1 MVMRS
6 VMLRNSHVRAFDK
19 FFDDAWNHWGRNP
32 FAVMD
37 NVLESIAKPIPPEV
51 GTRLKVFKMVPVE
64 YEVTE
69 DEDGSIHYT
78 VVKPEPEKQESEKA
92 A

>member
-6 VMLRNSHVRAFDK
+6 MLLRNSHVRAFDK
-19 FFDDAWNHWGRNP
+19 FFDDAWSHGFRNP

-37 NVLESIAKPIPPEV
+37 SVLESISKPILPEP
-51 GTRLKVFKMVPVE
+51 GTRFKACKMVPVE

-69 DEDGSIHYT
+69 AKDGSIR
-78 VVKPEPEKQESEKA
+78 
-92 A
+92 